1 MVGEGTDIFKCIV
14 LRSLEASHGVL
25 LNFNHTQMRRKMMDR
40 KKHRQSCHQKQQ
52 EVPNF
57 LFSLLR
63 SG

>member
-1 MVGEGTDIFKCIV
+1 MVGEGTDIFKYIM
-14 LRSLEASHGVL
+14 LRSLVASHGVL
-25 LNFNHTQMRRKMMDR
+25 LNFYHTRMRRKTMDR
-40 KKHRQSCHQKQQ
+40 KKHHQSCHQKLQ